1 MTTSDKLSFKEKVS
15 RDFCSWLFHRK
26 LQHYP
31 RVAGFFLLL
40 PILNFKLRVGMQTL
54 GSSVRRRQNEVK
66 GAEDE
71 EMLS

>member
-1 MTTSDKLSFKEKVS
+1 MAFPSKAATLPQSCRF
-15 RDFCSWLFHRK
+15 
-26 LQHYP
+26 
-31 RVAGFFLLL
+31 FFLLL

-54 GSSVRRRQNEVK
+54 GSSIRRRQNEVK